1 MKISRLDLDG
11 AGSPHALVTRILQLA
26 PGLMPPIPIEQLCA
40 QFDIQSIQEIHTDG
54 FEAALVTDELKSAG
68 AILVAAGRDRRRR
81 RFSIAH
87 ELGHFL
93 IPAHRPEAGSALQC
107 WTDHFRMFTADEQR
121 RRSRIESEANR
132 FAALLLIPPPLL
144 RAQLASIRR
153 PAIGDII
160 RLSDHFEV
168 SKDAM
173 ARAYADYTRA
183 AVAFVVIS
191 NGKVLRSYRK
201 SGNFPFIAVSSGQPV
216 PGDSLYHS
224 VPKTPGVQSGEE
236 ECEPSCWLSERDD
249 HHVEFLT
256 EQVLIQR
263 EGFAL
268 LMLQAELRDEDEM
281 DDRGSRAGW

>member
-11 AGSPHALVTRILQLA
+11 AGSPHALVQRILQLE
-26 PGLMPPIPIEQLCA
+26 PGLTPPIPIEQLCA
-40 QFDIQSIQEIHTDG
+40 QFDIQSIEEIHTDG

-93 IPAHRPEAGSALQC
+93 IPAHRPDTGSQLQC
-107 WTDHFRMFTADEQR
+107 STDHFRMFTADEQR
-121 RRSRIESEANR
+121 RRSRIEAEANR
-132 FAALLLIPPPLL
+132 FAALLLMPPPLL

-153 PAIGDII
+153 PSIGDII

-191 NGKVLRSYRK
+191 SGKVLRSYRK
-201 SGNFPFIAVSSGQPV
+201 SGNFPFIAVTSGEAV
-216 PGDSLYHS
+216 PAGSLYHS

-236 ECEPSCWLSERDD
+236 ECEPTCWLGERDARL
-249 HHVEFLT
+249 VELLT

-281 DDRGSRAGW
+281 DDRGSRAAW